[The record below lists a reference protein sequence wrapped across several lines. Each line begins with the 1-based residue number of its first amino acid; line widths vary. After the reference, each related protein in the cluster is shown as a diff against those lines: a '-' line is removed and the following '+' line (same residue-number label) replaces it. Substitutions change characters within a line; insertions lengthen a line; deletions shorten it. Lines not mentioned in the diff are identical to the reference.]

1 MSAFRKLKALA
12 LGQNTD
18 IDLTAAQLQ
27 SAAIPVS
34 DAPCRGCADP
44 CDEGHDEYPKFDVDM
59 ETEMLGSV
67 KPYAR
72 QIVISTGKS
81 DWVREVTDAKGT
93 LAAYVDELSSSGR
106 PPKDKDSK
114 KPKDKGAAPG
124 PGAAAPTANGGSA
137 AHVPGVHDSAN
148 LAKHKKV
155 TILNGSHRTVCHDD
169 EKETVLVFPDYK
181 VVTEVDRSHEGA
193 EQLWNHAVSPHVDL
207 HAVPE
212 GATTVRSWVIPYSCV
227 ILLCSHKRRDN
238 RCAIAAPKL
247 QHALTVALEREG
259 WEVHTQ
265 PDDPSIHG
273 PALEELSGTEDEKQA
288 AVLEKLKE
296 VHPTVAQE
304 KRALILFCSH
314 IGGHKYAG
322 NVIINTPRGVS
333 VWYGRVT
340 PHEVDAIVKETIIG
354 GKILPALLRGGLNLC
369 YPGHKSLNDW

>member
-18 IDLTAAQLQ
+18 LDLTAAQLQ
-27 SAAIPVS
+27 SANVPVT

-81 DWVREVTDAKGT
+81 DWARDVTGVRGT

-106 PPKDKDSK
+106 PPKDQGSPKAK
-114 KPKDKGAAPG
+114 AKPAQD
-124 PGAAAPTANGGSA
+124 TADGSA
-137 AHVPGVHDSAN
+137 HVAGLFDSAN
-148 LAKHKKV
+148 LAKNKKV
-155 TILNGSHRTVCHDD
+155 TILNGSHRTVCDD
-169 EKETVLVFPDYK
+169 LEKETVLVFPDYK
-181 VVTEVDRSHEGA
+181 IVTEVERSRAGA
-193 EQLWNHAVSPHVDL
+193 EQLWDHAVSPAVEL
-207 HAVPE
+207 HAVP
-212 GATTVRSWVIPYSCV
+212 GPGTDTRTWIIPYSCV

-247 QHALTVALEREG
+247 EHALTLALEREG

-265 PDDPSIHG
+265 ADDPSAHG
-273 PALEELSGTEDEKQA
+273 PPLEELTGTDEEKEA
-288 AVLEKLKE
+288 KVLEQLHAVNADHAE
-296 VHPTVAQE
+296 E

-354 GKILPALLRGGLNLC
+354 GRILPPLLRGGMNLC
-369 YPGHKSLNDW
+369 YPGHRSLNDW

>member
-18 IDLTAAQLQ
+18 TDITSMQLQ
-27 SAAIPVS
+27 AASVPIS

-44 CDEGHDEYPKFDVDM
+44 CDEGHEEYPKFDVDM

-93 LAAYVDELSSSGR
+93 LAAYVDDISSSGR
-106 PPKDKDSK
+106 PPKDKDPSK
-114 KPKDKGAAPG
+114 KPKEN
-124 PGAAAPTANGGSA
+124 ANAQA
-137 AHVPGVHDSAN
+137 AHVAGIFDSSN
-148 LAKHKKV
+148 LAKNKKV
-155 TILNGSHRTVCHDD
+155 TILNGSHRTVSDD
-169 EKETVLVFPDYK
+169 TDKETVLVFPDYK
-181 VVTEVDRSHEGA
+181 VVTEVECSHGGA
-193 EQLWNHAVSPHVDL
+193 EQLWTHAVSPYVDL
-207 HAVPE
+207 HEVPAQSTAVK
-212 GATTVRSWVIPYSCV
+212 SWIIPYSCV

-247 QHALTVALEREG
+247 EHALTHSLEREG

-265 PDDPSIHG
+265 VEDPSLHHDA
-273 PALEELSGTEDEKQA
+273 PLEDLPGSDEEKRTAILQQLKAVDAKHA
-288 AVLEKLKE
+288 A
-296 VHPTVAQE
+296 H
-304 KRALILFCSH
+304 KRALILYCSH

-354 GKILPALLRGGLNLC
+354 GRILPPLLRGGLNLC

>member
-18 IDLTAAQLQ
+18 LDLTSAQLQ
-27 SAAIPVS
+27 AADVPVTDVS
-34 DAPCRGCADP
+34 CRGCADP
-44 CDEGHDEYPKFDVDM
+44 CDEGHDEYPKFDVDR

-106 PPKDKDSK
+106 PPKDSHSPK
-114 KPKDKGAAPG
+114 KPKDRELAP
-124 PGAAAPTANGGSA
+124 PNGSA
-137 AHVPGVHDSAN
+137 HVAGIFDSSN
-148 LAKHKKV
+148 LARNKRV
-155 TILNGSHRTVCHDD
+155 TILNGSHRTVSADHDRD
-169 EKETVLVFPDYK
+169 TVLVFPDYTA
-181 VVTEVDRSHEGA
+181 VTEVERSRAGA
-193 EQLWNHAVSPHVDL
+193 EHLWTHSVSPSVEL
-207 HAVPE
+207 HAAPKPDKE
-212 GATTVRSWVIPYSCV
+212 VRSWIIPYSCV

-247 QHALTVALEREG
+247 EHALTLALEREG
-259 WEVHTQ
+259 WEVHSQ
-265 PDDPSIHG
+265 LDDPSAHGHG
-273 PALEELSGTEDEKQA
+273 PALEDLSGSEDEKHAEVQRQLQA
-288 AVLEKLKE
+288 LDAE
-296 VHPTVAQE
+296 H
-304 KRALILFCSH
+304 KRALILYCSH

-340 PHEVDAIVKETIIG
+340 PHEVDAIVKETVIG
-354 GKILPALLRGGLNLC
+354 GKILPPLLRGGMNLSH
-369 YPGHKSLNDW
+369 PGHKTLNDW

>member
-18 IDLTAAQLQ
+18 IDQTAAQLQ

-114 KPKDKGAAPG
+114 KPKDKGAAG
-124 PGAAAPTANGGSA
+124 TAPTANGGGGSGA
-137 AHVPGVHDSAN
+137 AHVPGVFDSAN
-148 LAKHKKV
+148 LAKNKKV

-181 VVTEVDRSHEGA
+181 IVTEVDRSHEGA
-193 EQLWNHAVSPHVDL
+193 EQLWNHAVSPSVEL

-247 QHALTVALEREG
+247 QHALTLALEREG

-273 PALEELSGTEDEKQA
+273 PSLEELSGSEDEKHA
-288 AVLEKLKE
+288 AVLQKLKE

-354 GKILPALLRGGLNLC
+354 GKILPALLRGGLNLY

>member
-18 IDLTAAQLQ
+18 LDLTAAQLQ
-27 SAAIPVS
+27 AASVPVS

-44 CDEGHDEYPKFDVDM
+44 CDEGHEEYPKFDVDM

-72 QIVISTGKS
+72 QIVISTGKT

-106 PPKDKDSK
+106 PPKDKDPSK
-114 KPKDKGAAPG
+114 KPKDSGAP
-124 PGAAAPTANGGSA
+124 PSNGTTHIAGIF
-137 AHVPGVHDSAN
+137 DSSN
-148 LAKHKKV
+148 LAKNKKV
-155 TILNGSHRTVCHDD
+155 TILNGSHRTVCDD
-169 EKETVLVFPDYK
+169 PDKETVLVFPDYK
-181 VVTEVDRSHEGA
+181 VVTEVDRTHSGA
-193 EQLWNHAVSPHVDL
+193 EQLWKHAVSPAVDL

-212 GATTVRSWVIPYSCV
+212 DGAEVRSWVIPYSCV

-247 QHALTVALEREG
+247 EHALTLALEREG

-265 PDDPSIHG
+265 IDDPSAHG
-273 PALEELSGTEDEKQA
+273 PPLEELHGSEEEKQA
-288 AVLEKLKE
+288 KVLQQLKE
-296 VHPTVAQE
+296 VDVAHAE
-304 KRALILFCSH
+304 HKRALILFCSH

-340 PHEVDAIVKETIIG
+340 PHEVDSIVKETIIG
-354 GKILPALLRGGLNLC
+354 GRILPPLLRGGLNLC